1 MHGARAVW
9 SVWCGEQGPVVWA
22 GVTFERG
29 GKNWFLLSAGRGLA
43 LTRPTRDIPSNL
55 IRPQSELSS
64 YTLTQVGSV
73 HGQKRKNLHFALP
86 SDSADEL
93 SSGWALFG
101 ACALPMSLVSASPRC
116 HPAILVQPSAFRSD
130 AVAEPTRTDPRA
142 DPRRHQPCAVLDT
155 WRK

>member
-9 SVWCGEQGPVVWA
+9 SLWCGEQGPVVWA

-43 LTRPTRDIPSNL
+43 LTRPTRDIPSNV
-55 IRPQSELSS
+55 IRPRSELSS
-64 YTLTQVGSV
+64 CALAQVGSI

-86 SDSADEL
+86 SASADEL

-101 ACALPMSLVSASPRC
+101 ACALPMSLVSASPPLSSSDPGPAKRLPIWRRC
-116 HPAILVQPSAFRSD
+116 
-130 AVAEPTRTDPRA
+130 RA
-142 DPRRHQPCAVLDT
+142 DSCRSKGRSEAA
-155 WRK
+155 